1 MKPSKEELLI
11 RASDAERLLS
21 NPLLS
26 SAVLA
31 VKTSIF
37 TTIEKSS
44 WRHRGMREEAYRELK
59 ALNSVIKV
67 LEREIQTGK
76 LARNQLKV
84 ENKDR

>member
-11 RASDAERLLS
+11 RASEAERLLS

-31 VKTSIF
+31 VKQSLF
-37 TTIEKSS
+37 NTIEHSS
-44 WRHRGMREEAYRELK
+44 WRHRSAREESYKQLK

-67 LEREIQTGK
+67 LEREVQTGK
-76 LARNQLKV
+76 LAQKQLKA
-84 ENKDR
+84 ENKHK